1 MDSEA
6 ALKLPVPSEKRPSS
20 SPIPPQQLSDKPAE
34 LADLIRTPKRLEE
47 HPPRASNRGFA
58 LSVTEV
64 SQVALGLQSP
74 TGRSD
79 VDPLLAEEQL
89 GPVSGPCSTPNSS
102 EAKTLLK
109 LPEKYELLCEF
120 LDSMEI
126 SVRLLRQKGLMSTF
140 SNICTSI
147 QSSMDRRFTYVHLAQ
162 LKCVLPEAI
171 MIKKVLLHDVATC
184 SLKTELQVTLQV
196 DAVARNMKEKSE
208 SGRSILPAVFRERLV
223 EFFKNHPEG
232 DEVPVER
239 LPHPFNLTEIGGY
252 PTVNVETD
260 PSFNESS
267 SNAAVQ
273 QQFLVPSHMSQSFNI
288 LNPHKTPRHFSRKIP
303 VLNPEKTPPMCSSG
317 ACPKDDHS
325 TFVDSSAISKK
336 PLLSS
341 PISTTLPIVEGG
353 DERDAAGSPSAD
365 DYPDEESNIQKG
377 TPAKLVCTPLRL
389 MADTPEIPTSKRLR
403 TTPSNKSVRRST
415 RTKLFMT
422 PEKSANDVLDFLP
435 KTLLQSVSFITSSCC
450 GVLALRLLKMFL
462 EMPFCTTISW
472 LMR

>member
-6 ALKLPVPSEKRPSS
+6 RLKPSVSARKRPRSS
-20 SPIPPQQLSDKPAE
+20 LTPDQLWTPEKPAQ
-34 LADLIRTPKRLEE
+34 
-47 HPPRASNRGFA
+47 HPRSARNR
-58 LSVTEV
+58 SVAFSLTEV
-64 SQVALGLQSP
+64 RRVALGLQRP
-74 TGRSD
+74 AGRSHL
-79 VDPLLAEEQL
+79 DPL
-89 GPVSGPCSTPNSS
+89 PVDDSGPCSTPKPSR
-102 EAKTLLK
+102 AKTLPE
-109 LPEKYELLCEF
+109 LPENSILPIFASLVIRYELLCEF
-120 LDSMEI
+120 FNCME
-126 SVRLLRQKGLMSTF
+126 SSLRLLRLKGSMSTF
-140 SNICTSI
+140 PNISTSI
-147 QSSMDRRFTYVHLAQ
+147 QSLMDRRFTYVRLAQ
-162 LKCVLPEAI
+162 LKHIMPEVI
-171 MIKKVLLHDVATC
+171 MIKKVLLHDETTC
-184 SLKTELQVTLQV
+184 CIKPELQVTLQV
-196 DAVARNMKEKSE
+196 DAVAKNIKGKSE
-208 SGRSILPAVFRERLV
+208 SGYSILRAVFRERLV
-223 EFFKNHPEG
+223 EFSKTHPQG
-232 DEVPVER
+232 DEVPEEQ
-239 LPHPFNLTEIGGY
+239 LPHPFN
-252 PTVNVETD
+252 PTKLSVHKSANIND
-260 PSFNESS
+260 NPSSAKSS
-267 SNAAVQ
+267 SSAALQ
-273 QQFLVPSHMSQSFNI
+273 QQFLVPSHMPQSF
-288 LNPHKTPRHFSRKIP
+288 KRHFSRKIP